1 MYFFRQLGKKKE
13 KLKKNENNNK
23 CIGYDLWSLC
33 KSGKKYNLWGLVMMI
48 DQVNA
53 ILNGDLVKKL
63 KDTPLEQLERILN
76 DAIKTELQK

>member
-1 MYFFRQLGKKKE
+1 
-13 KLKKNENNNK
+13 
-23 CIGYDLWSLC
+23 
-33 KSGKKYNLWGLVMMI
+33 MI

-76 DAIKTELQK
+76 DAIKTESCPEVYIDNMDAIYGMILHCELAIAQELKRRYDKISEGN